1 MNSENK
7 QQQQNMKIPDHISSL
22 KTNITTTIVS
32 EASELANTQDKDF
45 NIAIINKFKVVKDNM
60 NKCTNE
66 DHKNRVG

>member
-32 EASELANTQDKDF
+32 EVSELANTQDKDF